1 MNSTRN
7 KSVDLIYLLYN
18 NPHTVF
24 RLRDVALLT
33 GESDPLR
40 LGQRLNY
47 YVRTGRLLNPRKGI
61 YAKEGYNPEELSNI
75 LYSPSYLS
83 LEYVLQKA
91 GVVFQCDSRLT
102 AVSYLS
108 RSMEIDGRSYRYR
121 KLKNEIIVQTK
132 GIRQTGAIH
141 IATAERAFLDMLYL
155 TDNYCFDNLSLLD
168 RGEIEKLLPIYGSKS
183 LCAKVSKCF
192 DEYDK
197 NVDNMKTAEHI
208 WPVIHRLTD
217 EYRKLNL
224 TESIDYRKFYI
235 YSIITH
241 STAIEGSTLTESET
255 QMLFDEGIA
264 AGKPMVQ
271 NLMNLD
277 LKSAYEFATE
287 MAERQNVRITPE
299 LLRRFNALV
308 MKSTGGEMSTMGGTF
323 NTAAGDFRLCG
334 VTAGYGGKSY
344 MNYQKVPQAVESMC
358 KILNDKLAQAAS
370 MEDIYNLSF
379 DAHLNLVTIHPW
391 ADGNGRTARLLM
403 NYIQFCHSL
412 IPTKIHRQDREAYI
426 KSLQE
431 SQDRED
437 NRPFRDFMASQHA
450 KTLKE
455 EIDGHKKSN
464 KKSFRL
470 MF

>member
-1 MNSTRN
+1 MDSARN
-7 KSVDLIYLLYN
+7 ESSDLIYLLYTD
-18 NPHTVF
+18 PHTVF
-24 RLRDVALLT
+24 RLRDVALIA
-33 GESDPLR
+33 GESDALK

-75 LYSPSYLS
+75 LYTPSYLS

-91 GVVFQCDSRLT
+91 GVVSQDDSQLT

-108 RSMEIDGRSYRYR
+108 RSVDIDGRMYRYR
-121 KLKNEIIVQTK
+121 KLKGGIMAQTE
-132 GIRQTGAIH
+132 GIQRMGVVN
-141 IATAERAFLDMLYL
+141 IATAERAFLDVLYL
-155 TDNYCFDNLSLLD
+155 TDNYCFDNLSVLD
-168 RGEIEKLLPIYGSKS
+168 REEIERLLPLYGTKS
-183 LCAKVSKCF
+183 LYAKVAQCF

-197 NVDNMKTAEHI
+197 NINLMKAAENI
-208 WPVIHRLTD
+208 WSVIHKLTD
-217 EYRKLNL
+217 EYQKLNL

-241 STAIEGSTLTESET
+241 STAIEGSTLTEAET

-264 AGKPMVQ
+264 ARKPMVQ

-277 LKSAYEFATE
+277 LKNAYDFA
-287 MAERQNVRITPE
+287 AEAAEKQKLRITPE
-299 LLRRFNALV
+299 LLRKFNSLV
-308 MKSTGGEMSTMGGTF
+308 MKSTGGEINTMGGTF
-323 NTAAGDFRLCG
+323 NTATGDFRLCG

-344 MNYQKVPQAVESMC
+344 MNYQKVPQAVDDMC
-358 KILNDKLAQAAS
+358 AILNEKLVHATS

-403 NYIQFCHSL
+403 NYIQFSHHL
-412 IPTKIHRQDREAYI
+412 IPAKIHRQDREAYI
-426 KSLQE
+426 TSLRE

-455 EIDGHKKSN
+455 EIDGHNKSN
-464 KKSFRL
+464 KKSLRL